1 MIVLGI
7 ETSCDETASA
17 VVENGNKILSN
28 IISSQVDVH
37 KEYGGVVPE
46 LASRHHIQN
55 IQPVVELA
63 LKKAQVKLD
72 EIDAFAVTYGP
83 GLVGSLLVGLSFAKA
98 LAYAFKKPLIGI
110 NHIEG
115 HIQSVFLEHQDI
127 ALPALTL
134 VVSGGHTTL
143 FYLPAS
149 GIYKVVG
156 RHRDDAAGEAFDKV
170 AKLLELGYPGGP
182 IIDNISDKGDAQA
195 IRFPIAKI
203 SDGSLDFSFSGIKTA
218 VLRYVQKNM
227 KKDADLSEEKIYD
240 IAASFQY
247 TVIKTLIKKIRA
259 ALKKCK
265 VESILLSGGVA
276 CNRLLQK
283 ELKMLAKNAGNQ
295 FYYPSPILSTDNAAM
310 IASLGYFKLMQ
321 GERSALD
328 LDAEPN
334 LTLS

>member
-1 MIVLGI
+1 MLVLGI
-7 ETSCDETASA
+7 ETSCDETAAA

-28 IISSQVDVH
+28 IISSQIDVH

-63 LKKAQVKLD
+63 LKKADVKLN
-72 EIDAFAVTYGP
+72 EVDAFAVTYGP

-115 HIQSVFLEHQDI
+115 HIQSVFLQHQDI
-127 ALPALTL
+127 ELPALTL

-143 FYLPAS
+143 FYMPEW

-170 AKLLELGYPGGP
+170 AKMLELGYPGGP
-182 IIDNISDKGDAQA
+182 IIDDISDKGDAQA

-218 VLRYVQKNM
+218 VLRHVQKNM
-227 KKDADLSEEKIYD
+227 KKAEDLDEENIYD

-259 ALKKCK
+259 ALKKFRVK
-265 VESILLSGGVA
+265 SISISGGVA
-276 CNRLLQK
+276 CNRLLRK
-283 ELKMLAKNAGNQ
+283 ELKSLAENNGKQ

-310 IASLGYFKLMQ
+310 IASMGYFKLRQ

-328 LDAEPN
+328 LDADPS
-334 LTLS
+334 LILK